1 MFLHGLQSFTTIRR
15 FNDFEVSDPRKLEKF
30 LDHQASP
37 GVIVNNQNVFFL
49 HQPAPSEIDLIE
61 NTHTVSLFRYNR
73 TMPTPNVLSFSDTGP
88 AVEELARLLVTRN
101 FLAEPEV
108 GSEFNRT
115 LRQAVK
121 DFQARH
127 LDPRGRPL
135 VVDGIVGPLTQWA
148 LTHPDNAAPF
158 QPLPKAPDPPPGPAT
173 RGRAALEIALLEI
186 KSGAGEVNANNSGP
200 SVEKYLS
207 GRAST
212 PANWCAAFVCW
223 CFAQHPDPAPFRFTL
238 GARGLRNTFRR
249 RGWLIEPSAEHP
261 LLPGDLVFWW
271 RDQPSSWKGHVG
283 LVHHVADGI
292 LYAVEGNKG
301 GFPAPVRVF
310 DYVLARMERLLG
322 FGRVPE

>member
-1 MFLHGLQSFTTIRR
+1 MFLHSLQSFTAVRR
-15 FNDFEVSDPRKLEKF
+15 FNNFEVSDPRKLEKF
-30 LDHQASP
+30 LDRQANP
-37 GVIVNNQNVFFL
+37 GIIVNYQNVFLL
-49 HQPAPSEIDLIE
+49 HQPAPPKIDLIE
-61 NTHTVSLFRYNR
+61 SSPTVSLFRYNR
-73 TMPTPNVLSFSDTGP
+73 TVPSEGLLSFGDTGP
-88 AVEELARLLVTRN
+88 AVLDLARLLVSRN
-101 FLAEPEV
+101 SLTEPNV
-108 GSEFNRT
+108 GSEFNRA
-115 LRQAVK
+115 LRQAIK

-135 VVDGIVGPLTQWA
+135 VIDGIVGPLTRWA
-148 LTHPDNAAPF
+148 LTHPDRTDPF
-158 QPLPKAPDPPPGPAT
+158 LLTPGVPDPPPGPAT
-173 RGRAALEIALLEI
+173 RGRDALEIALLEI
-186 KSGAGEVNANNSGP
+186 KSGAGEVGANNSGP

-223 CFAQHPDPAPFRFTL
+223 CFAQHPGPAPFRFTL

-249 RGWLIEPSAEHP
+249 RGWLIEPSWENP

-292 LYAVEGNKG
+292 LYTVEGNKG

-310 DYVLARMERLLG
+310 DYVLVRMERLLG